1 MDTIRPCDG
10 SPSQKIIAKAYCGG
24 KQFLP
29 GTGTVCC
36 GGQEILPDPGEV
48 CCGDTLV
55 DADKCRRCLFSDPG
69 EVIMLVEDATEVLQ
83 QTSAPIISTVRER
96 GRKEKQNKLALK

>member
-36 GGQEILPDPGEV
+36 GGQEILPGPGKV

-55 DADKCRRCLFSDPG
+55 DADKCRRCLFSDPWD
-69 EVIMLVEDATEVLQ
+69 VTMLVEDGTEVLQ
-83 QTSAPIISTVRER
+83 TSATIISTVRKR
-96 GRKEKQNKLALK
+96 GRKEKKKNLP